1 MERRCQVLFT
11 ELRGTD
17 ECKILCRIGTDIGD
31 DMAVPRRV
39 ELAAPHGGLF
49 WISPAFQLDLVMR
62 NGLTQEMEEDFFAK
76 SIRVKKP
83 TWMNKLL
90 TPHER

>member
-1 MERRCQVLFT
+1 MFVVLNIVQVRAQAYSLLNCFSR
-11 ELRGTD
+11 ECDKFYSRGRGTD
-17 ECKILCRIGTDIGD
+17 ECKILCRIGTDIED

-62 NGLTQEMEEDFFAK
+62 NGCTQ
-76 SIRVKKP
+76 
-83 TWMNKLL
+83 
-90 TPHER
+90 